1 MSKNKIRRVSNGSS
15 FFITQVIQMEVFSMF
30 IGNKEAALEVLKELE
45 REVINCYVVGNDDIA
60 KAARELREALEEA

>member
-1 MSKNKIRRVSNGSS
+1 
-15 FFITQVIQMEVFSMF
+15 MF

-45 REVINCYVVGNDDIA
+45 REVPNCYVVGNDDIA